1 LALLNENTL
10 EFGSEYNTLL
20 SQRPLAIKDYLMQK
34 IEFTIEKELQH
45 QGMCDASGA
54 ITLGENHFIVANDE
68 TNLLRIY
75 AADQSGSAIATVD
88 IHSYFDNNPN
98 AKEVD
103 LEAAT
108 QIDDTLYWI
117 TSHGRNKKGK
127 FKPERHQFFANKR
140 QSSEG
145 WQFEQVGKS
154 YTQLV
159 LGDMLNDSRLDRYRL
174 KDAEQ
179 LPPKN
184 AGGLNIEGLSV
195 TPSGELLIGFR
206 SPIVDGKALL
216 VPLKNPRELLEGSQ
230 AILGN
235 PIELDLGG
243 LGIRSVDYWEAQNQ
257 YIIVAGASDASDRF
271 ALYQWS
277 GLDEPPQQIDGTGF
291 PSDFRPEAVLFYPH
305 RPNYFQLLSDD
316 GSQVRVNNLPC
327 KEIEDEQHPQKFFKS
342 LWVRGREVGQQ

>member
-1 LALLNENTL
+1 
-10 EFGSEYNTLL
+10 
-20 SQRPLAIKDYLMQK
+20 MQK

-45 QGMCDASGA
+45 QGICDASGA
-54 ITLGENHFIVANDE
+54 IALGDNHFIVANDE
-68 TNLLRIY
+68 SNLLRIY

-88 IHSYFDNNPN
+88 IHSYFDNNPK

-103 LEAAT
+103 LEAAA
-108 QIDDTLYWI
+108 QIGDINYWI

-140 QSSEG
+140 QPSES
-145 WQFEQVGKS
+145 WQFEQIGRS

-159 LGDMLNDSRLDRYRL
+159 LDDMLNDSRLDRYRL

-179 LPPKN
+179 LPPKKD
-184 AGGLNIEGLSV
+184 GGLNIEGLSI

-216 VPLKNPRELLEGSQ
+216 VPLNNPRELVEGAQ

-243 LGIRSVDYWEAQNQ
+243 LGIRSVEYWETQNQ
-257 YIIVAGASDASDRF
+257 YIIVAGAVDGSDRF

-277 GLDEPPQQIDGTGF
+277 GLDEPPQQIEGTAF
-291 PSDFRPEAVLFYPH
+291 PSDFRPEAVLFYPQ

-316 GSQVRVNNLPC
+316 GSLVRVEDLPC
-327 KEIEDEQHPQKFFKS
+327 KDIEDEHHSQKFFRS
-342 LWVRGREVGQQ
+342 LWVRGHDVVQQ